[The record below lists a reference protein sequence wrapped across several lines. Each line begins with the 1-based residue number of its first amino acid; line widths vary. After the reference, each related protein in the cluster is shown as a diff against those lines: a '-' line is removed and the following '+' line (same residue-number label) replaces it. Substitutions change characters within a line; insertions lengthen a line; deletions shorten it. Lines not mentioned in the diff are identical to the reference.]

1 MSAKSR
7 ELTEN
12 CLVLGTYKAI
22 CYYFRVV
29 THTPLPSQKQLRWS
43 ELKVG
48 ITVIIGSV
56 TLALLVFLISGTGG
70 LFTKKITLIT
80 YFDNAEGIR
89 PGQPVDLQG
98 VAIGNVKSVKVV
110 PGRPLSPVQVV
121 MRVNTEFQR
130 FIHTDSKA
138 TIETAGVLGESFVD
152 IDSKD
157 AKGPIVKDGT
167 ELPPGNAPG
176 IQDVVKTSQTSLQ
189 NIDILVKR
197 ADSIFAE
204 IQNGNGSL
212 GKFIYD
218 PAMIDKVNAILNQLQ
233 ALLNDVNNGKG
244 TIGKLFADESL
255 YRKADALVTKA
266 DQTMDEIN
274 KGHGSLGKLVKDDAL
289 YNNAN
294 EAISTAKKLL
304 ADLNAGRGPAGKLL
318 KDEELSK
325 KLVNIIDKLS
335 TISDRLEAGEGSAG
349 KLFKDP
355 SLYNNTDQMLIETRN
370 LVKAIRENPKKY
382 LTIRFRVF

>member
-1 MSAKSR
+1 M
-7 ELTEN
+7 
-12 CLVLGTYKAI
+12 
-22 CYYFRVV
+22 
-29 THTPLPSQKQLRWS
+29 
-43 ELKVG
+43 
-48 ITVIIGSV
+48 

-70 LFTKKITLIT
+70 IFTSKITLIT

-89 PGQPVDLQG
+89 QGQPVDLQG

-121 MRVNTEFQR
+121 MRVNKDFQP

-157 AKGPIVKDGT
+157 AKGEIVKDGT

-189 NIDILVKR
+189 NIDVLVKR
-197 ADSIFAE
+197 ADAILAE
-204 IQNGNGSL
+204 VQNGNGSL

-218 PAMIDKVNAILNQLQ
+218 PAMVNKVNAILNQVQ

-244 TIGKLFADESL
+244 TIGKLFADDSL
-255 YRKADALVTKA
+255 YRKADDLVEKLDRVA
-266 DQTMDEIN
+266 DELN
-274 KGHGSLGKLVKDDAL
+274 KGQGSLGKFIKDDAL

-294 EAISTAKKLL
+294 QTIAKANKLM
-304 ADLNAGRGPAGKLL
+304 DDVNAGHGAAGKLL

>member
-1 MSAKSR
+1 
-7 ELTEN
+7 
-12 CLVLGTYKAI
+12 
-22 CYYFRVV
+22 
-29 THTPLPSQKQLRWS
+29 
-43 ELKVG
+43 
-48 ITVIIGSV
+48 V

-70 LFTKKITLIT
+70 LFTSKITLIT

-89 PGQPVDLQG
+89 TGQPVDLQG

-121 MRVNTEFQR
+121 MRVNTEFQK

-189 NIDILVKR
+189 NIDVLVKR
-197 ADSIFAE
+197 ADAILAE

-218 PAMIDKVNAILNQLQ
+218 PAMTNKINAILNQVQ
-233 ALLNDVNNGKG
+233 ALLNDISNGKG
-244 TIGKLFADESL
+244 TIGKFFADDSL
-255 YRKADALVTKA
+255 YRKANDLVDKLDKVA
-266 DQTMDEIN
+266 DELN
-274 KGHGSLGKLVKDDAL
+274 KGQGSLGKFIKDDTL

-294 EAISTAKKLL
+294 QTIATANKML
-304 ADLNAGRGPAGKLL
+304 ADLNAGHGAAGKLL
-318 KDEELSK
+318 KDEELSR
-325 KLVNIIDKLS
+325 KLQNIV
-335 TISDRLEAGEGSAG
+335 EAGEGSAG

>member
-1 MSAKSR
+1 M
-7 ELTEN
+7 
-12 CLVLGTYKAI
+12 
-22 CYYFRVV
+22 
-29 THTPLPSQKQLRWS
+29 PSQKQLRWS

-48 ITVIIGSV
+48 ITVIVGSV

-70 LFTKKITLIT
+70 LFTSKITLIT

-89 PGQPVDLQG
+89 TGQPVDLQG

-121 MRVNTEFQR
+121 MRVNKDFQQ
-130 FIHTDSKA
+130 FIHEDSKA

-152 IDSKD
+152 IDSKTST
-157 AKGPIVKDGT
+157 KPVVKDGA

-176 IQDVVKTSQTSLQ
+176 IGDVVKSSQTSLQ
-189 NIDILVKR
+189 NIDVLVKR
-197 ADSIFAE
+197 ADAILAE

-212 GKFIYD
+212 GKVIYD
-218 PAMIDKVNAILNQLQ
+218 PAMINKINMILNQVQ
-233 ALLNDVNNGKG
+233 GLLNDVSSGKG
-244 TIGKLFADESL
+244 TIGKFFADDSL
-255 YRKADALVTKA
+255 YRKANDLVEKLDKVA
-266 DQTMDEIN
+266 DELN
-274 KGHGSLGKLVKDDAL
+274 KGQGSLGKFIKDDSL

-294 EAISTAKKLL
+294 QTISTANKML
-304 ADLNAGRGPAGKLL
+304 ADINAGHGAAGKLL
-318 KDEELSK
+318 KDEELSR
-325 KLVNIIDKLS
+325 KLQNIVEKLS
-335 TISDRLEAGEGSAG
+335 IISDRLEAGEGSAG
-349 KLFKDP
+349 KLLKDP

>member
-1 MSAKSR
+1 
-7 ELTEN
+7 
-12 CLVLGTYKAI
+12 
-22 CYYFRVV
+22 
-29 THTPLPSQKQLRWS
+29 
-43 ELKVG
+43 
-48 ITVIIGSV
+48 
-56 TLALLVFLISGTGG
+56 
-70 LFTKKITLIT
+70 
-80 YFDNAEGIR
+80 
-89 PGQPVDLQG
+89 VDLQG
-98 VAIGNVKSVKVV
+98 VAIGNVKTVRVV

-121 MRVNTEFQR
+121 MRVNKDFQQ
-130 FIHTDSKA
+130 FIHEDSKA

-152 IDSKD
+152 IDSKTST
-157 AKGPIVKDGT
+157 KPIVKDGA

-176 IQDVVKTSQTSLQ
+176 IGDVVKSSQTSLQ
-189 NIDILVKR
+189 NIDVLVKR
-197 ADSIFAE
+197 ADAILAE

-218 PAMIDKVNAILNQLQ
+218 PAMIDKVNAILNQAQ

-244 TIGKLFADESL
+244 TIGKLFSDDSL
-255 YRKADALVTKA
+255 YRKADSLVTKA
-266 DQTMDEIN
+266 DQAMDEIN

-294 EAISTAKKLL
+294 QAIATANKML

-325 KLVNIIDKLS
+325 KLTNIIDKLS
-335 TISDRLEAGEGSAG
+335 IISDRLEAGEGSAG
-349 KLFKDP
+349 KLLKDP

>member
-1 MSAKSR
+1 M
-7 ELTEN
+7 
-12 CLVLGTYKAI
+12 
-22 CYYFRVV
+22 
-29 THTPLPSQKQLRWS
+29 PSQKQLRWS

-48 ITVIIGSV
+48 ITVIVGSV

-70 LFTKKITLIT
+70 IFTSKITLIT

-89 PGQPVDLQG
+89 QGQPVDLQG
-98 VAIGNVKSVKVV
+98 VAIGNVKTVRVV

-121 MRVNTEFQR
+121 MRVNKDFQQ

-176 IQDVVKTSQTSLQ
+176 IGDVVKSSQTSLQ
-189 NIDILVKR
+189 NIDTLVKR
-197 ADSIFAE
+197 ADLILAE

-218 PAMIDKVNAILNQLQ
+218 PAMINKINGILNQVQ
-233 ALLNDVNNGKG
+233 GLLNDVSNGKG

-255 YRKADALVTKA
+255 YHKANDLVDKLDKVA
-266 DQTMDEIN
+266 DELN
-274 KGHGSLGKLVKDDAL
+274 KGQGSLGKFIKDDAL

-294 EAISTAKKLL
+294 QTIATANKMIT
-304 ADLNAGRGPAGKLL
+304 DLNAGRGAAGKLL
-318 KDEELSK
+318 KDEELSR
-325 KLVNIIDKLS
+325 KLQNIVEKLS
-335 TISDRLEAGEGSAG
+335 VISDRLEAGEGSAG

>member
-1 MSAKSR
+1 
-7 ELTEN
+7 
-12 CLVLGTYKAI
+12 
-22 CYYFRVV
+22 
-29 THTPLPSQKQLRWS
+29 LPSQKQLRWS

-48 ITVIIGSV
+48 ITVIVGSV

-70 LFTKKITLIT
+70 LFTSKITLIT

-89 PGQPVDLQG
+89 TGQPVDLQG

-121 MRVNTEFQR
+121 MRVNTEFQK

-189 NIDILVKR
+189 NIDVLVKR
-197 ADSIFAE
+197 ADAILAE

-218 PAMIDKVNAILNQLQ
+218 PAMTNKINAILNQVQ
-233 ALLNDVNNGKG
+233 ALLNDISNGKG
-244 TIGKLFADESL
+244 TIGKFFADDSL
-255 YRKADALVTKA
+255 YRKANDLVDKLDKVA
-266 DQTMDEIN
+266 DELN
-274 KGHGSLGKLVKDDAL
+274 KGQGSLGKFIKDDTL

-294 EAISTAKKLL
+294 QTIATANKML
-304 ADLNAGRGPAGKLL
+304 ADLNAGHGAAGKLL
-318 KDEELSK
+318 KDEELSR
-325 KLVNIIDKLS
+325 KLQNIVEKLS
-335 TISDRLEAGEGSAG
+335 IISDRLEAGEGSAG

>member
-1 MSAKSR
+1 M
-7 ELTEN
+7 
-12 CLVLGTYKAI
+12 
-22 CYYFRVV
+22 
-29 THTPLPSQKQLRWS
+29 
-43 ELKVG
+43 
-48 ITVIIGSV
+48 

-70 LFTKKITLIT
+70 IFTSKITLIT

-89 PGQPVDLQG
+89 QGQPVDLQG
-98 VAIGNVKSVKVV
+98 VAIGNVKTVRVV

-121 MRVNTEFQR
+121 MRVNKDFQQ

-167 ELPPGNAPG
+167 ALPPGNAPG
-176 IQDVVKTSQTSLQ
+176 IGDVVKSSQTSLQ
-189 NIDILVKR
+189 NIDTLVKR
-197 ADSIFAE
+197 ADLILAE

-218 PAMIDKVNAILNQLQ
+218 PAMINKINGILNQVQ
-233 ALLNDVNNGKG
+233 GLLNDVSNGKG

-255 YRKADALVTKA
+255 YHKANDLVDKLDKVA
-266 DQTMDEIN
+266 DELN
-274 KGHGSLGKLVKDDAL
+274 KGQGSLGKFIKDDAL

-294 EAISTAKKLL
+294 QTIATANKMIT
-304 ADLNAGRGPAGKLL
+304 DLNAGRGAAGKLL
-318 KDEELSK
+318 KDEELSR
-325 KLVNIIDKLS
+325 KLQNIVEKLS
-335 TISDRLEAGEGSAG
+335 VISDRLEAGEGSAG

>member
-1 MSAKSR
+1 
-7 ELTEN
+7 
-12 CLVLGTYKAI
+12 
-22 CYYFRVV
+22 
-29 THTPLPSQKQLRWS
+29 LPSQKQLKWS

-48 ITVIIGSV
+48 ITVIVGSV

-98 VAIGNVKSVKVV
+98 VAIGNVKSVRVV
-110 PGRPLSPVQVV
+110 SGRPLSPVQVI
-121 MRVNTEFQR
+121 MRVNKDFQR
-130 FIHTDSKA
+130 FIHEDSKA

-152 IDSKD
+152 IDSKT
-157 AKGPIVKDGT
+157 AKGPIVRDGT

-176 IQDVVKTSQTSLQ
+176 IQDVVRTSQTSLQ
-189 NIDILVKR
+189 NIDVLVRR
-197 ADSIFAE
+197 ADSILAE
-204 IQNGNGSL
+204 IQNGNGTL
-212 GKFIYD
+212 GKVIYD
-218 PAMIDKVNAILNQLQ
+218 PAMINKINVILNQVQ
-233 ALLNDVNNGKG
+233 GLLNDVNNGKG
-244 TIGKLFADESL
+244 TIGKFFSDDSL

-266 DQTMDEIN
+266 DLLVDEIN

-294 EAISTAKKLL
+294 QTIATANKLIT
-304 ADLNAGRGPAGKLL
+304 DLNAGRGAAGKLL
-318 KDEELSK
+318 KDEELSH
-325 KLVNIIDKLS
+325 KLQNIVEKLS
-335 TISDRLEAGEGSAG
+335 IISDRLEAGEGSAG

-355 SLYNNTDQMLIETRN
+355 SVYNNTDQMLIETRN
-370 LVKAIRENPKKY
+370 LVKAIRENPKNY

>member
-1 MSAKSR
+1 M
-7 ELTEN
+7 
-12 CLVLGTYKAI
+12 
-22 CYYFRVV
+22 
-29 THTPLPSQKQLRWS
+29 
-43 ELKVG
+43 
-48 ITVIIGSV
+48 

-70 LFTKKITLIT
+70 LFTSKITLIT

-89 PGQPVDLQG
+89 TGQPVDLQG

-121 MRVNTEFQR
+121 MRVNKDFQQ
-130 FIHTDSKA
+130 FIHEDSKA

-152 IDSKD
+152 IDSKTST
-157 AKGPIVKDGT
+157 KPIVKDGA

-176 IQDVVKTSQTSLQ
+176 ISDVVKSSQTSLQ
-189 NIDILVKR
+189 NIDTLVKR
-197 ADSIFAE
+197 ADLILAE

-218 PAMIDKVNAILNQLQ
+218 PTMVNKINVILNQVQ
-233 ALLNDVNNGKG
+233 GLLNDVNNGKG
-244 TIGKLFADESL
+244 TIGKLFADDSL
-255 YRKADALVTKA
+255 YRKANDLVDKLDRVA
-266 DQTMDEIN
+266 DELN
-274 KGHGSLGKLVKDDAL
+274 KGQGSLGKFIKDDAL

-294 EAISTAKKLL
+294 QTISTANKML
-304 ADLNAGRGPAGKLL
+304 ADLNAGHGAAGKLL
-318 KDEELSK
+318 KDEELSR
-325 KLVNIIDKLS
+325 KLQNIVEKLS
-335 TISDRLEAGEGSAG
+335 IISDRLEAGEGSAG
-349 KLFKDP
+349 KLLKDP